1 MIPKSIL
8 KQQTE
13 YEQRIAMLELT
24 VRRQSRMLKAFDEE
38 LQASI
43 SERLKCLRCRVA
55 LRKERESN
63 AGQS

>member
-1 MIPKSIL
+1 VIPKSIL

-13 YEQRIAMLELT
+13 YELRIRQLESKIE
-24 VRRQSRMLKAFDEE
+24 RQSIMLKAFDKE

-43 SERLKCLRCRVA
+43 SERLKCLKCRVA

>member
-8 KQQTE
+8 KQQAE

-24 VRRQSRMLKAFDEE
+24 VRRQSRMLQAFDKE

-55 LRKERESN
+55 LRKERNHNGSN
-63 AGQS
+63 S